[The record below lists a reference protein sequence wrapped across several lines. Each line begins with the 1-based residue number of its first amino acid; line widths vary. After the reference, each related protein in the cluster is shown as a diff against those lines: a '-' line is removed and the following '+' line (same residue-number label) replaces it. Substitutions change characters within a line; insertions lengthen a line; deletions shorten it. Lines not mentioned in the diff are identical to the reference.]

1 MNTIKIAFFGL
12 LLTSVSAFS
21 QYNNGGYN
29 NGYGGANR
37 NVGRNYSSPSKPSP
51 EDIEKAKSEQ
61 LDKMVAYLKTELTL
75 DELQTI
81 AIKNELASSVKNIE
95 IISKKETSEDDKSK
109 EIKAVT
115 DRTQITINS
124 YLNAEQKEKYKAL
137 MAEGKSGK
145 KDKKNKKK
153 DKTAEE

>member
-1 MNTIKIAFFGL
+1 MNTLKIVFFGL
-12 LLTSVSAFS
+12 LLTSLSAFS
-21 QYNNGGYN
+21 QYNN

-51 EDIEKAKSEQ
+51 EDIEKAKANQ
-61 LDKMVAYLKTELTL
+61 LDKMIAYLKTGLTL

-124 YLNAEQKEKYKAL
+124 YLNPEQKEKYKAL
-137 MAEGKSGK
+137 MLESKSGK